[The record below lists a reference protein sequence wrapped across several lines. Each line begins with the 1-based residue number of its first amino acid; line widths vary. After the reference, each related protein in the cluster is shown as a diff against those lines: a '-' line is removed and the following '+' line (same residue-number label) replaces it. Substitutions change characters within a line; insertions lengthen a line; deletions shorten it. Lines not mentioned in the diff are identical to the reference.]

1 MCLRRKYRDLAG
13 LHSAGNIR
21 VVKLQRNSSM
31 SSSESGR
38 KLGMSRRFRRRKE
51 GLASRRRTSIGT
63 QTKKNI

>member
-1 MCLRRKYRDLAG
+1 
-13 LHSAGNIR
+13 
-21 VVKLQRNSSM
+21 M